1 MSRQREGEGIMK
13 KYVKPEMEVVE
24 IENDAVLSAC
34 ASGVDN
40 DTVLCGELI
49 QCEEYDEVKK

>member
-1 MSRQREGEGIMK
+1 MK

-40 DTVLCGELI
+40 DTVLCSELI